1 MHCNQI
7 RKIMISV
14 IVIFFVFIPLFNI
27 CTNAGSVK
35 GYSEGTIVED
45 SRSLEQINHEL
56 GDDLKA
62 NYWGTKYKLRVKY
75 TGIVRTTI
83 WDSRK
88 NAITVGTNLK
98 TDSNIVR
105 NIKVERIQ
113 LVNWE
118 KRLNTNRAVPQM
130 EGLGTYS
137 ITFAGE
143 YTTDWRSNYNLNG
156 LPNVTGSYKGYAL
169 KFDYYLVPNS
179 IIDSEK
185 RHIYKIVKNI
195 PQGSYNSSSSSNNN
209 SSGSS
214 TNNSS
219 VFNQFANIA
228 NMASIIGEGLY
239 NPLGEISEIAAD
251 ISSKETAGIG
261 TAISAKIDNKSIG
274 TAASMKKENPYENM
288 DVPRTDLTDDARRL
302 YIRNLYRRVG
312 KREPSNKEIEAHF
325 VNQTHKIA
333 HDIILSEESN
343 KKNSIHALTYK
354 SFIKSC
360 YRYILGRD
368 ADGGG
373 LDAYYNYLEQGNSKS
388 SLINILSTSNEFYKK
403 TNKTTTRVTLD
414 SNVCKA
420 VYDYLIDNG
429 YCVIQT
435 SNTTLLMYKDEFDS
449 ITSLDLNGK
458 KLNSLSGISNF
469 TNLKQLNISNNN
481 IKNLDELKKLT
492 NLEELIVSNNKN
504 LSNIDG
510 IKGLTKIKKL
520 DMSNCYIKDKVA
532 KISSLKELRELKLNN
547 NQITDIS
554 SLKDLTKLDKLY
566 LNKNYI
572 SDISKLNNL
581 KNLKELYLDENQIEV
596 IGDVGGLNINK
607 ISAKNGTTTLYS
619 EDREFDIPNIM
630 KKAKDTKDKFYT
642 SKSFECKSCK
652 IEDNKIIIDP
662 GKKMGSIV
670 IKGGA
675 LDGHI
680 VYACDE
686 GVMLTFN
693 NKALADNIAINL
705 ITSERVD
712 GEGKYYI
719 YTNKKSVLGAKYMD
733 LSSMGEE
740 IEDLKGLSFFSNV
753 ECIELS
759 NNTIRNYDTLAQMKS
774 LRAVYI
780 NNNGLTNLDGLSK
793 LKNIESLVASNNQI
807 TDVSGIAELT
817 NLKRVILSNNKLG
830 NNIAPLN
837 NLTNLETLI
846 IDNNE
851 IEDISCL
858 SNLQLS
864 LLNISKNK
872 ISDISAINKKNL
884 DEVKLNNNTIDIN
897 TNNNIVEIPNIIKSD
912 ISKHEGTSNLECVGC
927 SIINNRIVLDEG
939 VRVAQVKV
947 KEGELSDTVV
957 NIEDIRAIS
966 NPVVEV
972 SKRLINN
979 NTQMLVEIVA
989 NKKIEGVLGWDRIES
1004 SHGLRKIYDYNVH
1017 NQCITV
1023 RDLYGNETDVI
1034 INFDGV
1040 VNDRIPDLTV
1050 TYNQKMRTNK
1060 DVTIVISS
1068 SEKLY
1073 YVSGFRKYNNN
1084 PKTFVATYS
1093 ENNDHTYTTVSVL
1106 TERMFDIQMQ
1116 PVNVEVQIANIDKTA
1131 PVCDEI
1137 EYSTKDL
1144 TKGNV
1149 KATIW
1154 ANEEIVPIDEIQYT
1168 KCKKTDENDKVKYGL
1183 TFYINENTSDVITVK
1198 DLAGNTTDVNIQ
1210 VSNIDKIVDGLTVT
1224 KGKTT
1229 ATNKSYKIK
1238 IQANE
1243 AISLKQIQENLASK
1257 IIVKTATNSATDAP
1271 IFRVAEN
1278 DNNDENLDNYIELE
1292 INEPMVGVVDVV
1304 DSAGN
1309 EEPILI
1315 DTSEIDI
1322 DKPVVE
1328 ETRTKNGDES
1338 ITITLKCNEFVLE
1351 PENSNGWL
1359 LGEDNETLTKTY
1371 YSNQVEVVNISD
1383 LAGNILE
1390 YEIEVGNIQEF
1401 ECQIAYRRLEDTD
1414 RMIVVITGN
1423 RELMELDGW
1432 KLSEDKLSIARI
1444 MNINETMDVIVCDIN
1459 GNKCEYS
1466 LGAQFT
1472 DEFSEVDEN
1481 SDQGNINQSNEGKIK
1496 DDKSQSIETM
1506 PQTGQFVA
1514 FALVASGLL
1523 IAITIVTLIK
1533 YVKTFDK

>member
-1 MHCNQI
+1 MHCKLFKKLI
-7 RKIMISV
+7 ISLIVISV
-14 IVIFFVFIPLFNI
+14 IFQPVFNI
-27 CTNAGSVK
+27 CANIGHVEAA
-35 GYSEGTIVED
+35 YQEGDIITD
-45 SRSLEQINHEL
+45 RRRLEQIDFGL

-62 NYWGTKYKLRVKY
+62 VTIGVEYQLTATY
-75 TGIVRTTI
+75 TGHKYGFEI
-83 WDSRK
+83 WDDDSD
-88 NAITVGTNLK
+88 AI
-98 TDSNIVR
+98 
-105 NIKVERIQ
+105 
-113 LVNWE
+113 
-118 KRLNTNRAVPQM
+118 
-130 EGLGTYS
+130 
-137 ITFAGE
+137 
-143 YTTDWRSNYNLNG
+143 
-156 LPNVTGSYKGYAL
+156 YKGL
-169 KFDYYLVPNS
+169 NIPTGNKHMKTFQVS
-179 IIDSEK
+179 SMSKIDSEK
-185 RHIYKIVKNI
+185 KWHTRNGFTWRESLNKYDMYFVGEYTSDWQSSDNFSSLPNITGSYNGANISFNYMLAPSSLISKKTRYIYKIVKNT
-195 PQGSYNSSSSSNNN
+195 PYGSNNSG

-214 TNNSS
+214 TNSGNNSS
-219 VFNQFANIA
+219 YINACVFDLFGNFA
-228 NMASIIGEGLY
+228 NMADQISRGVSAFDVSIAE
-239 NPLGEISEIAAD
+239 NTSETT
-251 ISSKETAGIG
+251 KEETATI
-261 TAISAKIDNKSIG
+261 TNKE
-274 TAASMKKENPYENM
+274 KEEEKNPYENM

-302 YIRNLYRRVG
+302 YIRNLYRRVA
-312 KREPSNKEIEAHF
+312 KREPSNKEIDAHF
-325 VNQTHKIA
+325 VNQTHQIA

-343 KKNSIHALTYK
+343 KKNNIHALTYK

-403 TNKTTTRVTLD
+403 TNQTTTRVTMD

-492 NLEELIVSNNKN
+492 NLEELVVSNNKN

-554 SLKDLTKLDKLY
+554 SLKDLTKLEKLY
-566 LNKNYI
+566 LNNNYI

-630 KKAKDTKDKFYT
+630 KKAKDINDKFYT

-662 GKKMGSIV
+662 GKKLGSVV
-670 IKGGA
+670 IKGGV

-705 ITSERVD
+705 STSERVD

-719 YTNKKSVLGAKYMD
+719 YTNKKSVSSAKYMD

-740 IEDLKGLSFFSNV
+740 IEDLKGLSYFSNV
-753 ECIELS
+753 ECIDLS

-774 LRAVYI
+774 LRTVYL

-957 NIEDIRAIS
+957 NIQDIRAIS

-1004 SHGLRKIYDYNVH
+1004 SYGLRKIYDYNVH

-1034 INFDGV
+1034 IDFDGV

-1093 ENNDHTYTTVSVL
+1093 QNNDHEYTTVSVL

-1131 PVCDEI
+1131 PVCDEV
-1137 EYSTKDL
+1137 EYSTKYL

-1154 ANEEIVPIDEIQYT
+1154 ANEEIVPKDDIQYT
-1168 KCKKTDENDKVKYGL
+1168 KCKKVDENDKVKYGL

-1198 DLAGNTTDVNIQ
+1198 DLAGNRTDVNVA
-1210 VSNIDKIVDGLTVT
+1210 VSNIDKQLEGLTV
-1224 KGKTT
+1224 KNDKTT
-1229 ATNKSYKIK
+1229 VTNNGYKIK
-1238 IQANE
+1238 IKADE
-1243 AISLKQIQENLASK
+1243 AINLVQNQENLASK
-1257 IIVKTATNSATDAP
+1257 LMFRTAANNDTDAP
-1271 IFRVAEN
+1271 LFRIAEN
-1278 DNNDENLDNYIELE
+1278 DENDEDLDNYIELE
-1292 INEPMVGVVDVV
+1292 LTEPASGVIDVV
-1304 DSAGN
+1304 DNAGN
-1309 EEPILI
+1309 EEQILI
-1315 DTSEIDI
+1315 DTSVIDI
-1322 DKPVVE
+1322 DKPNVE
-1328 ETRTKNGDES
+1328 ETRVQNGEES
-1338 ITITLKCNEFVLE
+1338 VTITLKCNEPIIV
-1351 PENSNGWL
+1351 PEDSSGWL
-1359 LGEDNETLTKTY
+1359 LEEDGQTLTKTY
-1371 YSNQVEVVNISD
+1371 YSNKDEIVSISD
-1383 LAGNILE
+1383 LAGNITE
-1390 YEIEVGNIQEF
+1390 HEINVGNIQEF
-1401 ECQIAYRRLEDTD
+1401 ECEIAYRRVEDTD
-1414 RMIVVITGN
+1414 QMIVAITGN
-1423 RELMELDGW
+1423 RELKQIDGW
-1432 KLSEDKLSIARI
+1432 QLSEDKKSIARL
-1444 MNINETMDVIVCDIN
+1444 MNINETLDVIVYDVN
-1459 GNKCEYS
+1459 DNKQEYTIS
-1466 LGAQFT
+1466 ASFE
-1472 DEFSEVDEN
+1472 DEYIDNNDDQNDSKEQQEN
-1481 SDQGNINQSNEGKIK
+1481 KQHKN
-1496 DDKSQSIETM
+1496 DKSQITDSTI
-1506 PQTGQFVA
+1506 PQTGQYVA
-1514 FALVASGLL
+1514 FALIASYIL
-1523 IAITIVTLIK
+1523 IAITAVTLIK
-1533 YVKTFDK
+1533 YKRTFDK